1 MSSVPASA
9 RPAGRRPGVARR
21 PAVAV
26 IPIQKSA
33 ELQHFTSSSRILALM
48 LFDVFAVLVA
58 IDISA

>member
-1 MSSVPASA
+1 MDELSASQ
-9 RPAGRRPGVARR
+9 RPARR
-21 PAVAV
+21 PAAGSRDGRVAV